1 MARLSSVIFT
11 LLVLA
16 TLTAAPLPVQA
27 APLDSTLRQAQAEG
41 KLTPDEAAGIRTRVD
56 QARDQGLPQAPFL
69 AKVEEGLA
77 KRAGGRAIIN
87 ALNVMGEEYS
97 FAREA
102 LMRGGAEPTPDDI
115 IRTGDSLRLGLTRG
129 ELSELAE
136 LSTTPAM
143 LATAARTRAALNA
156 IGFPAPLSDEIL
168 RRGLSLGSLTPA
180 WEQLFRA
187 VQRTREAGLPDA
199 AAADAAVRV
208 LADGGGPAEML
219 QELGLTGRDTR
230 HGPVGA
236 AQ

>member
-1 MARLSSVIFT
+1 MARLSSVILT

-16 TLTAAPLPVQA
+16 TLSAAPAPAQA
-27 APLDSTLRQAQAEG
+27 APLDGVLRQAQAEG
-41 KLTPDEAAGIRTRVD
+41 KLTPEEAAGIRTRVD
-56 QARDQGLPQAPFL
+56 QAREQGLPQAPFL

-77 KRAGGRAIIN
+77 KGAGGQAIVN
-87 ALNVMGEEYS
+87 ALNVMREEYA

-102 LMRGGAEPTPDDI
+102 LLRGGAEPTPDDI

-129 ELSELAE
+129 ELAQMAE
-136 LSTTPAM
+136 LNAPPAM

-168 RRGLSLGSLTPA
+168 RRGLSLGSLKPA

-187 VQRTREAGLPDA
+187 VQRTREAGLPDT

-219 QELGLTGRDTR
+219 QDLGLTGRDTR
-230 HGPVGA
+230 HGPGGA